1 MLTSAAP
8 STSNING
15 RLRCHHHL
23 KAEEVMRSARL
34 KSWGESCG
42 CIGLVASAW
51 RGWNASNRSVTH
63 EKARR
68 EAGQFTD
75 IAIKVWLRGQ
85 DLNL

>member
-1 MLTSAAP
+1 M
-8 STSNING
+8 
-15 RLRCHHHL
+15 
-23 KAEEVMRSARL
+23 
-34 KSWGESCG
+34 
-42 CIGLVASAW
+42 ASAW
-51 RGWNASNRSVTH
+51 RGWNAAGRFVTH